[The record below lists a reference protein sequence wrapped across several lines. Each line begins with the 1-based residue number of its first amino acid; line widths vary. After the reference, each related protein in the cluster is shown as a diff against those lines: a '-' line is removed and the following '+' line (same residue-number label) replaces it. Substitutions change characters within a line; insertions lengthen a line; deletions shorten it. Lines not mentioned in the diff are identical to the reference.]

1 MDNLPIKEEQFD
13 EPTQFL
19 SEQNE
24 VDNESTFQDDMQFP
38 NFSLEE
44 TETENHHTN
53 KGLVQLAD
61 PTWFSYEYQQIH
73 GEIMKL
79 DEKLNLILSIIEKK
93 PRKNTIT
100 EVNSK
105 VDSIIEKL
113 NKKGYKKR
121 KLGSGE
127 ALTVNS
133 EREWSA

>member
-1 MDNLPIKEEQFD
+1 MDNLPIDKEEFN
-13 EPTQFL
+13 EPTQSL

-24 VDNESTFQDDMQFP
+24 VGNESTFQDNMMFP
-38 NFSLEE
+38 NYSSEE
-44 TETENHHTN
+44 ESQHTN
-53 KGLVQLAD
+53 QDFVQLAD
-61 PTWFSYEYQQIH
+61 PTWFSYEYQKIH
-73 GEIMKL
+73 SEIMKL
-79 DEKLNLILSIIEKK
+79 DEKLNLILSMIGKK

-113 NKKGYKKR
+113 NKKGCKKR

-127 ALTVNS
+127 PVTVNS

>member
-19 SEQNE
+19 SDQNE
-24 VDNESTFQDDMQFP
+24 VDKESTFQDDMQFP

-61 PTWFSYEYQQIH
+61 PTWFSYVYQQIL

-127 ALTVNS
+127 TLTVNS

>member
-1 MDNLPIKEEQFD
+1 MDNLPINKEQLN

-24 VDNESTFQDDMQFP
+24 VSNESTFQDNMVFP
-38 NFSLEE
+38 NYSSEE
-44 TETENHHTN
+44 EMESQHTN
-53 KGLVQLAD
+53 QDFVQLAD
-61 PTWFSYEYQQIH
+61 PTWFSYEYQKIH

-113 NKKGYKKR
+113 NKKRYKKR

-127 ALTVNS
+127 PVTVNS

>member
-1 MDNLPIKEEQFD
+1 MDNLPIKKEQFD

-61 PTWFSYEYQQIH
+61 PNWFSYEYQQIL

-93 PRKNTIT
+93 PRKNNIT
-100 EVNSK
+100 EFNSK
-105 VDSIIEKL
+105 VDSIIENL